1 MFKSHFYWDVGAYV
15 ANEMYSEALSTYS
28 LLVRNKLF
36 AHAGRLRLNMGNV
49 YFALRQY
56 DKAARQY
63 RMALDQV
70 PTTHQLIRYFHYSAI
85 DILYYT
91 EYV

>member
-1 MFKSHFYWDVGAYV
+1 M

-70 PTTHQLIRYFHYSAI
+70 PTTHQLIRYFPSVI
-85 DILYYT
+85 DIVYILQNTVLISNVVMYEYT
-91 EYV
+91 FI

>member
-1 MFKSHFYWDVGAYV
+1 MLPCDAGAYV

-70 PTTHQLIRYFHYSAI
+70 PTTHQLIRYLAFIFLNISI
-85 DILYYT
+85 IVVQNCTL
-91 EYV
+91 